1 MRYTANINVTFLFI
15 ELWLKGNSSE
25 FSKVAKIVE
34 TPEYYADKKKYK
46 SLGTKEYDEW
56 FEKSHTWIN
65 GKPSPVS
72 YYKMLVPKDT

>member
-1 MRYTANINVTFLFI
+1 LYSKH
-15 ELWLKGNSSE
+15 KGSSSE
-25 FSKVAKIVE
+25 FSKIAKIVE

-56 FEKSHTWIN
+56 VEKSHTWIN

-72 YYKMLVPKDT
+72 YYKMLVPKDTQYIEMRLSRMN

>member
-1 MRYTANINVTFLFI
+1 LYSKH
-15 ELWLKGNSSE
+15 KGSSSK
-25 FSKVAKIVE
+25 FSKIAKIVE

-56 FEKSHTWIN
+56 FERSHTYVN

-72 YYKMLVPKDT
+72 YYKMLVPKDTQYIEMRLSRMN